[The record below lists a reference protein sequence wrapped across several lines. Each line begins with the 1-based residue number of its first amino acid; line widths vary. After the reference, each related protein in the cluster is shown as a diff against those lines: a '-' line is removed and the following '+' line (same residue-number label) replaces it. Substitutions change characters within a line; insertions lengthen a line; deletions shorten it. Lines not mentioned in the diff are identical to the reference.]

1 MHLTTQTETD
11 LSWSQP
17 IVQRRWCV
25 MADSLTTAVRRA
37 ANPNAKPRQLRLC
50 FALALFWG
58 LHGAPWPVQAATKV
72 DWTHYTVPFGSRPS
86 DGAGAIVSFPARAMS
101 MINYFAC
108 GQENEFL
115 SLALDPSAGSDGTG
129 ATFINDGVLYRVMA
143 KLTLLK
149 RGATECA
156 GIFNVVAGKGQSQ
169 GSVKDFFNS
178 ALFPELGTF
187 SNMMQQTFGTPC
199 TVESLLNG
207 KTGNSFDV
215 EPPKDPSSN
224 PFATVTTHLTAGC
237 LKAQIEFVL
246 SQVSQGDFQ
255 PGSSDIPCH
264 LNPFDKTK
272 GDWDMRMR
280 TLVRILLLDKAQ
292 SGDTG
297 AERFFPPR
305 PRRIFKMTC
314 CR

>member
-25 MADSLTTAVRRA
+25 MADSLTTAVRRR

-58 LHGAPWPVQAATKV
+58 LYGAPWPVQAATKV
-72 DWTHYTVPFGSRPS
+72 DWTHYTVPFGSPPS

-264 LNPFDKTK
+264 QRRLGYAHAD
-272 GDWDMRMR
+272 
-280 TLVRILLLDKAQ
+280 
-292 SGDTG
+292 
-297 AERFFPPR
+297 PR
-305 PRRIFKMTC
+305 PHPPSRQGAKRRHRRRADSFRRDLGAYSK
-314 CR
+314 

>member
-50 FALALFWG
+50 FALALFWACMAP
-58 LHGAPWPVQAATKV
+58 HGR
-72 DWTHYTVPFGSRPS
+72 SRRRPKSIGRITPSPS
-86 DGAGAIVSFPARAMS
+86 DRRPATAPGQSSRFPRAMS

-264 LNPFDKTK
+264 QRRLGYAHAD
-272 GDWDMRMR
+272 
-280 TLVRILLLDKAQ
+280 
-292 SGDTG
+292 
-297 AERFFPPR
+297 PR
-305 PRRIFKMTC
+305 PHPPSRQGAKRRHRRRADSFRRDLGAYSK
-314 CR
+314 